1 MHACMQ
7 IFWVR
12 SLKEKA
18 TPRKPPREAHPEP
31 VALGE
36 FFFQALGLEF
46 RVKGLGF
53 SVQAFRRGVV
63 EQSIFVTAYGKH

>member
-1 MHACMQ
+1 MHANILGQ
-7 IFWVR
+7 IPEGKGDASQAPPR
-12 SLKEKA
+12 G
-18 TPRKPPREAHPEP
+18 TPRAS
-31 VALGE
+31 LGE